1 MYKIL
6 LVDRC
11 YFSRQGLTHLLN
23 QKNNLATAVSISET
37 DNLLLAREEI
47 IKWQPNMV
55 IADFNSFSTSLHNI
69 QQLSTIYSA
78 CGDTT
83 RLLLLQSGQHSL
95 IAEYCA
101 TQGSHDIWDKSLS
114 LLDLTEIIQ
123 QTIAQRPPFRETKR
137 HITPLLT
144 LREERILKLW
154 KEEANNEYIA
164 RVMDISIKTVYTYKR
179 NIRLKLGADNRLAL
193 FLNIPEAVLE

>member
-23 QKNNLATAVSISET
+23 QKNNLATAMSILET
-37 DNLLLAREEI
+37 DSLLLAREKI

-55 IADFNSFSTSLHNI
+55 IADFNSFSTALHNI

-83 RLLLLQSGQHSL
+83 RLLLLQSGHHPT

-101 TQGSHDIWDKSLS
+101 AQGSTDIWDKSLS
-114 LLDLTEIIQ
+114 LAALADLIQ
-123 QTIAQRPPFRETKR
+123 QMIAARPPFREVKR

-144 LREERILKLW
+144 LREEKILKLW
-154 KEEANNEYIA
+154 KEEAKNEYIA
-164 RVMDISIKTVYTYKR
+164 RVMGISIKTVYTYKR
-179 NIRLKLGADNRLAL
+179 NIRLKLGADNRLSL